1 MTTKNIYEIISK
13 TLSTEKLNIIINNNV
28 LCTPR

>member
-13 TLSTEKLNIIINNNV
+13 TLSTEKLNIIINSNV
-28 LCTPR
+28 LCTHM